1 MRNILTKYTTRAG
14 LCAMALVLAAAL
26 VLAGCKQE
34 AEPSRQETQL
44 ERDIKALAGKGAGPH
59 EVKADKTLTN
69 ADMEHIKE
77 ALQSLPDTVKV
88 NLNLSSATEI
98 TSIGL
103 LAFSNCTALA
113 SVSIPESVTSIEGYA
128 FSDCTSLT
136 SFTIPE
142 SVTSIKGG
150 VFSGCTSLKSVT
162 ISNNIKSILAHTFKD
177 CTALTSVSIPASVTS
192 IGNQAFSGCTA
203 LASVSIPESVTSIE
217 DCAFSRCTALASVS
231 IPESVTIISEGTFQY
246 CSNLTEVS
254 LPNTMNTIKSRAFE
268 DCTKLTTVSTHG
280 TKTTPGGK
288 GINIHAFYGCSA
300 LKSVTIPKSVTSI
313 EGAFSDCSALNRVT
327 FNDTT
332 GWKIYN
338 DDTQP
343 ITVTTPTENA
353 TNLKKGG
360 KWSLIKLTRS

>member
-44 ERDIKALAGKGAGPH
+44 EKDIKALAGKGAGIH

-113 SVSIPESVTSIEGYA
+113 SVSIP
-128 FSDCTSLT
+128 
-136 SFTIPE
+136 
-142 SVTSIKGG
+142 
-150 VFSGCTSLKSVT
+150 
-162 ISNNIKSILAHTFKD
+162 
-177 CTALTSVSIPASVTS
+177 ASVTS
-192 IGNQAFSGCTA
+192 IRDQAFSG
-203 LASVSIPESVTSIE
+203 
-217 DCAFSRCTALASVS
+217 CTALASVS
-231 IPESVTIISEGTFQY
+231 IPESVTIISEGTFRN

-254 LPNTMNTIKSRAFE
+254 LPNTMNTIESHAFE
-268 DCTKLTTVSTHG
+268 DCTKLTTVSTYV
-280 TKTTPGGK
+280 TKTDPGGK
-288 GINIHAFYGCSA
+288 GISSYAFYGCSA
-300 LKSVTIPKSVTSI
+300 LKSVTIPESVTSI
-313 EGAFSDCSALNRVT
+313 LSRAFYNCSALNSVT

-332 GWKIYN
+332 GWKIY
-338 DDTQP
+338 DTQP

-353 TNLKKGG
+353 TNLKKDG
-360 KWSLIKLTRS
+360 KWYSTKLTKS

>member
-44 ERDIKALAGKGAGPH
+44 EKDIKALAGKGAGIH

-113 SVSIPESVTSIEGYA
+113 SVSIPASVKSIESCA
-128 FSDCTSLT
+128 FSGCTSLT

-142 SVTSIKGG
+142 SVTSIGG
-150 VFSGCTSLKSVT
+150 EVFSGCTSLKSVT
-162 ISNNIKSILAHTFKD
+162 ISNNIKSIPTLIQRLHGSRFRLHPGKRH
-177 CTALTSVSIPASVTS
+177 LHQGSSIQRLHGSQRS
-192 IGNQAFSGCTA
+192 HHSGKRHLHRTGGF
-203 LASVSIPESVTSIE
+203 LYLHQPGRSHHPEKRQLHRQE
-217 DCAFSRCTALASVS
+217 CFL
-231 IPESVTIISEGTFQY
+231 
-246 CSNLTEVS
+246 
-254 LPNTMNTIKSRAFE
+254 
-268 DCTKLTTVSTHG
+268 
-280 TKTTPGGK
+280 
-288 GINIHAFYGCSA
+288 
-300 LKSVTIPKSVTSI
+300 
-313 EGAFSDCSALNRVT
+313 
-327 FNDTT
+327 
-332 GWKIYN
+332 
-338 DDTQP
+338 
-343 ITVTTPTENA
+343 
-353 TNLKKGG
+353 
-360 KWSLIKLTRS
+360 